1 MTIREKLRIMDEIRR
16 KNNVSFAEAVRRQ
29 ARKEMWRTWF
39 ESLTSVACGALVGLL
54 VLLIAG

>member
-1 MTIREKLRIMDEIRR
+1 MTTREKLKLQEEIRR
-16 KNNVSFAEAVRRQ
+16 KNDESFAEAARRQ

-39 ESLTSVACGALVGLL
+39 ESLACVACGAMVGLL

>member
-16 KNNVSFAEAVRRQ
+16 KNDVSFAEAARRQ
-29 ARKEMWRTWF
+29 AQKEMWRTWY
-39 ESLTSVACGALVGLL
+39 ESLTCVACGAMVGLL

>member
-1 MTIREKLRIMDEIRR
+1 MTIREKLWIMDEIRR
-16 KNNVSFAEAVRRQ
+16 KNDVSFAEAARRQ

-39 ESLTSVACGALVGLL
+39 ESLTCVACGAMVGLL